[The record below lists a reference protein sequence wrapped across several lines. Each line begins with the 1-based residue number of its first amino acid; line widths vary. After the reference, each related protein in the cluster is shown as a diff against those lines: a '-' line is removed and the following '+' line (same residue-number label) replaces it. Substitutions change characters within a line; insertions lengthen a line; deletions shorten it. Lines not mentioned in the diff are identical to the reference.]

1 MVMMEYLL
9 FSQNI
14 MPAWSLWDT
23 FLKENMLWLEIE
35 THVKSITKIG
45 PNFSDTDQVNTN

>member
-14 MPAWSLWDT
+14 MPTWSLWDT

-35 THVKSITKIG
+35 TRVKSITEIG
-45 PNFSDTDQVNTN
+45 VSFPNIDQVNTN